1 MRVAAAGVASLAQD
15 TLLKAATSTRQ
26 VDAAAPLDPAQ
37 CRAID
42 GATQPFRLELSPAE
56 DFVAVCCASSAA
68 VTVLSLPSLEQGAC
82 TSLAV
87 HPSSP
92 PYTHTHAYPS
102 ASASLHRTQP
112 ACPRGTSTYQS
123 PPPPPSSP
131 PDTPLTGLVGVGV
144 AVCMMEAPSGHVHS
158 CVWVGE
164 RSLAISHSHPSGG
177 VDSGGGLVLG
187 TLTDGSVADVA
198 PVAAFQG
205 GVTALCSGYLSDDV
219 RNAIVS
225 ATPPPP
231 PTPRPRR
238 PSST

>member
-1 MRVAAAGVASLAQD
+1 VRGG
-15 TLLKAATSTRQ
+15 T
-26 VDAAAPLDPAQ
+26 
-37 CRAID
+37 C
-42 GATQPFRLELSPAE
+42 
-56 DFVAVCCASSAA
+56 
-68 VTVLSLPSLEQGAC
+68 PSQR
-82 TSLAV
+82 
-87 HPSSP
+87 P
-92 PYTHTHAYPS
+92 
-102 ASASLHRTQP
+102 
-112 ACPRGTSTYQS
+112 
-123 PPPPPSSP
+123 PPPPPSPP

-144 AVCMMEAPSGHVHS
+144 AVCMMEAPSGHVHG

-225 ATPPPP
+225 ATPPPTHASTTQAIINLIQGSCLRRRRRSP
-231 PTPRPRR
+231 PCSSPPAASCTSVAETSQAVASCRTCFRPATRR
-238 PSST
+238 RSRSRSCSC